1 MGLQLGLLAALTLPQ
16 IIIVTFFN
24 KKNIKNTGKN
34 KGSNNTASA
43 VQAFLFGILTTVI
56 CPPVLYQQY
65 SLGGANT
72 FETDLIMHLAVSFF
86 LAHVAFVVVAKKVSS
101 ELIHHLICLATL
113 LYSLVTQTFGQDLVL
128 TIFLG
133 EITFVLYIKIMA
145 KNFQNFQ
152 LERLCETIFV
162 FMLIPLRLIIFPLYF
177 YFFVTAPNAELLPS
191 LLALA
196 YVLLGF
202 HFSRVV
208 VQKWRANG
216 KKKMSIA

>member
-16 IIIVTFFN
+16 IVIVTFFN
-24 KKNIKNTGKN
+24 RRNIKNTGKN

-43 VQAFLFGILTTVI
+43 AQALLFGILTTII

-72 FETDLIMHLAVSFF
+72 VETDLIMHLAVSFF
-86 LAHVAFVVVAKKVSS
+86 LAHIAFVVVSKRVSS
-101 ELIHHLICLATL
+101 ELIHHLICLVTL

-133 EITFVLYIKIMA
+133 EITFVLYIKIIA
-145 KNFQNFQ
+145 KNFKNIE
-152 LERLCETIFV
+152 LEKLCETIFV
-162 FMLIPLRLIIFPLYF
+162 FMLVPLRLIIFPLYL
-177 YFFVTAPNAELLPS
+177 YFFVSSPNAELLPS

-208 VQKWRANG
+208 VQKWKANG
-216 KKKMSIA
+216 TRKVSVA